1 MIKTERLSAS
11 IGGSVI
17 LREVT
22 VEAPPAVATALVGP
36 NGAGKTTTLKAI
48 MGLIRHGGR
57 VYLAGRDVSSLPA
70 HARAALGLGYSPE
83 DRRLFPS
90 LTVEENLKVAAS
102 ALGLPQERLEIVYS
116 LLPQI
121 KPLLNRKAA
130 ALSGGQ
136 QKLVA
141 LARALLVGIKAVLLD
156 EVFEGMS
163 PKMRDD
169 MAIVIREY
177 VKTTGAAVLVAESN
191 PDYVKF
197 ATYIYKIHRGVATPL
212 EKT

>member
-177 VKTTGAAVLVAESN
+177 VKTTGAAVPWPS
-191 PDYVKF
+191 P
-197 ATYIYKIHRGVATPL
+197 TQIM
-212 EKT
+212 

>member
-197 ATYIYKIHRGVATPL
+197 ATYIYEIHRGVATPL